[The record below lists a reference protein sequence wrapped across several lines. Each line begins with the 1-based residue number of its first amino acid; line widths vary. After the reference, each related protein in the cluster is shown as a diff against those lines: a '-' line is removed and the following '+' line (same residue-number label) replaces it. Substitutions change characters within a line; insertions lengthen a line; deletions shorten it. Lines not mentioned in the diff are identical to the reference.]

1 MGGTD
6 TEYCGRCSMTSVVDT
21 TMEGKDEEERADRNP
36 FVGERIQIE
45 EESLRAVSPSAWLAD
60 VVRRIDDLAT
70 RLTYGK

>member
-21 TMEGKDEEERADRNP
+21 TMEGKDGGERADRDP
-36 FVGERIQIE
+36 FAGERIQVE
-45 EESLRAVSPSAWLAD
+45 EERLRAVSPSAWLAGA
-60 VVRRIDDLAT
+60 VRRIDDLAT